1 MPRYRVIEVDRHGST
16 HWEEFDAPNDKTA
29 LKRVWDEVRG
39 QWFQL
44 WRDGELIHEGRPK
57 RSGPYAPKASAMA
70 AAGGNG
76 SSGAS
81 LKLLHSPT
89 ASPASG

>member
-1 MPRYRVIEVDRHGST
+1 MPRYRVIEVDRRGST

-44 WRDGELIHEGRPK
+44 WRDGVLVHEGRPK
-57 RSGPYAPKASAMA
+57 RGQTRQTPEFQL
-70 AAGGNG
+70 AGRSDGARPG
-76 SSGAS
+76 S
-81 LKLLHSPT
+81 T
-89 ASPASG
+89 IW